1 MQTGQRQPV
10 ADVVLSSGMALPA
23 QSVART
29 KALDRFRF
37 SEALFRHLTR
47 AAAIGVLALL
57 SGVIISLIDGSIPA
71 LKTFGLSFLISQRW
85 NPVTEIFGALPAIY
99 GTLVTSSIAM
109 LIAVPVGLMI
119 AFFLTELC
127 PQWLRRPIGT
137 AVELLAGIPSII
149 YGIWGLFIFAPFLQ
163 ATLQPFL
170 INTLGNAPLIG
181 SLFAGPPYGI
191 GMLTAGLILAIM
203 VLPFVTSISRDV
215 FEAVPGV
222 LKEAAYGLGCTRWE
236 VVRYVVLPYARVGV
250 IGGLMLGLGRAL
262 GETMA
267 VTFVIGNAHRI
278 SASVLAPGTT
288 ISATIANEFTEAV
301 SDLYTSALIALGL
314 ILFVITFIVL
324 AAARY
329 MLLRI
334 ERRIG

>member
-1 MQTGQRQPV
+1 
-10 ADVVLSSGMALPA
+10 MAISA
-23 QSVART
+23 QSATRVR
-29 KALDRFRF
+29 ALDRFRF
-37 SEALFRHLTR
+37 SDAAFRYLTR
-47 AAAIGVLALL
+47 AAAIGVLVLL
-57 SGVIISLIDGSIPA
+57 SGVIISLIQGSIPA
-71 LKTFGLSFLISQRW
+71 LRTFGFDFLFSQRW
-85 NPVTEIFGALPAIY
+85 NPVTENFGALPAIY
-99 GTLVTSSIAM
+99 GTLLTSFIAM

-127 PQWLRRPIGT
+127 PQWLRRPIGI
-137 AVELLAGIPSII
+137 AIELLAGIPSII

-215 FEAVPGV
+215 FEAVPSV

-236 VVRYVVLPYARVGV
+236 VVRNVVLPYARVGV